1 MSETHHNPRYE
12 SSTHAT
18 NKTLK
23 KNKLMAGTSKIT
35 GNFASSDFLLSIS
48 NVLCDLQ
55 VRHFAG
61 LVVTQNP
68 AFSPPKKH
76 IDSNSPHLR
85 QPRPWLQWVF
95 KP

>member
-12 SSTHAT
+12 SSTHA
-18 NKTLK
+18 
-23 KNKLMAGTSKIT
+23 KNETYKLLAGTSKIK
-35 GNFASSDFLLSIS
+35 GKFASSDFLLSIS

-61 LVVTQNP
+61 LVVTQNTHVFSAEETHRLELSWSAP
-68 AFSPPKKH
+68 AASMAS
-76 IDSNSPHLR
+76 IM
-85 QPRPWLQWVF
+85 F